1 MASRGRTCWR
11 GVALSV
17 LAAAD
22 EEVCLGIR
30 SPSSVEHRGRVTS
43 VTVAPSP
50 EGHEGRDD
58 AVLLLRRRPD
68 ESLEINGLS
77 VSTSVSPAGDG
88 HIAHLHVRTPR
99 LADTISLSVLSA
111 SGVEARIGVDAPE
124 TLRVYRKEVWLDVRE
139 ANVSAAL
146 WSPDDLAALSAT
158 VPPGTWGRDEPA
170 SAGTAGP

>member
-1 MASRGRTCWR
+1 MLVLRRRSNEAIVFEG
-11 GVALSV
+11 GLSVTVVSLVDRRAWLGFEGPDIARARRARRV

-30 SPSSVEHRGRVTS
+30 SPASVEHRGRVTS

-58 AVLLLRRRPD
+58 AVLLLRRRPG
-68 ESLEINGLS
+68 ESLEVNGLS
-77 VSTSVSPAGDG
+77 VSTSVSPAGEG

-111 SGVEARIGVDAPE
+111 SGVEARIGVRRP
-124 TLRVYRKEVWLDVRE
+124 
-139 ANVSAAL
+139 
-146 WSPDDLAALSAT
+146 
-158 VPPGTWGRDEPA
+158 RD
-170 SAGTAGP
+170 TAGLPQRGLA